1 MFISQKRSYAK
12 NAQTTFSICA
22 TNVLDRYEVVWPVV
36 SLAPVP
42 GPPSIAAGSV
52 IVEVLVGWSP
62 ALPRHSPRPPKWPGV
77 RADFLHGKKKKEK
90 KKKKDMKWYVV
101 IGAKG
106 ILRCSTKNVY

>member
-1 MFISQKRSYAK
+1 MQKRSYAK

-22 TNVLDRYEVVWPVV
+22 KNVLDRYEVVWPVA

-62 ALPRHSPRPPKWPGV
+62 ALPRHSPPPKWLGV
-77 RADFLHGKKKKEK
+77 RADFLHLKKKKK
-90 KKKKDMKWYVV
+90 KKRKRKKDMKWYVV